1 MYLVLDP
8 TTGRETSS
16 GGVGGVCAGKM
27 LTLARVLRNGGYLF
41 ARTHLVVVLDL
52 GFDEKRLLRLLT
64 FLLDQNVR
72 LGLDVVHRVRI
83 EICGHYTKTIHF
95 PFD

>member
-27 LTLARVLRNGGYLF
+27 LTLALVLRN
-41 ARTHLVVVLDL
+41 
-52 GFDEKRLLRLLT
+52 
-64 FLLDQNVR
+64 
-72 LGLDVVHRVRI
+72 DVFVCSDSPRRSPESRI
-83 EICGHYTKTIHF
+83 
-95 PFD
+95 